1 LHRLAWFARLAAAA
15 AALLA
20 AGSAQAE
27 NWWYIS
33 HNADQLVLMDADS
46 RRGEGSSRSAVIRTY
61 PTRSDGRHNIAG
73 ARIEADCAG
82 NRVRYLHVTGYSAAM
97 QVLADG
103 PPPEGYREWRQLQP
117 TNNGALVVRFACG
130 EEGDSTWQ
138 PFRLGTLAGGPGDQS
153 MLAALVADGL
163 PPTIAALAALG
174 QMTREQAELMLREV
188 TADEAAVLRR
198 HGFPR

>member
-1 LHRLAWFARLAAAA
+1 MHRLAWSARLAAAA
-15 AALLA
+15 TALLA

-33 HNADQLVLMDADS
+33 HNADQLVLMDADT
-46 RRGEGSSRSAVIRTY
+46 RRGEGSSRTAMIRTY
-61 PTRSDGRHNIAG
+61 PTSADGRHNIAG

-82 NRVRYLHVTGYSAAM
+82 NRVRYLHITGYSAAM

-130 EEGDSTWQ
+130 EEGDSTWR
-138 PFRLGTLAGGPGDQS
+138 PFRLGTLPGGPGDQP
-153 MLAALVADGL
+153 MLATLVADGV
-163 PPTIAALAALG
+163 PPPLAALFALG
-174 QMTREQAELMLREV
+174 RLTREEAEALLREV
-188 TADEAAVLRR
+188 TAEEAAALRR
-198 HGFPR
+198 RGFPR